1 MEPNMIRLTNEYLIR
16 SDIDRL
22 PITFEKLTALLEAE
36 GFHTLS
42 YQDADE
48 IIEHFGLREHT
59 KYPAFLFVSDA
70 LHARLVLYDGT
81 LSIGER
87 MLHVAHELGH
97 IVCNHCGCGVRQSN
111 FRNVGQE
118 RDANAFML
126 QFLAPRCVL
135 KANNIRTVNQI
146 SAVTMLNKEHA
157 KLIRENLL
165 TPFKEPFSQTLI
177 QKIKIETDSEPEK
190 TSRQRIGRSAADHSN
205 LLISVLLTVV
215 FSLLIQ
221 MAIAS
226 AQTNSSVS
234 DNIQENFNENSS
246 GGPYLI
252 SASEKMD
259 TDPYETAAQSESTDD
274 RIKGAED
281 SEKQI
286 ESGLPS
292 PDDALVYV
300 TPSGKKYHRPG
311 CRYIKEKENLEK
323 LTQEEAVQRHLS
335 PCTVCCG
342 DI

>member
-1 MEPNMIRLTNEYLIR
+1 MEPNMIRLTNEYLVR
-16 SDIDRL
+16 SDVNHL
-22 PITFEKLTALLEAE
+22 PITFEKLTALLKTE
-36 GFHTLS
+36 GFDTLS
-42 YQDADE
+42 YQEADE
-48 IIEHFGLREHT
+48 IIERFKLREHT
-59 KYPAFLFVSDA
+59 KYPAFLFVSDV

-165 TPFKEPFSQTLI
+165 IPFREPFSRTLI
-177 QKIKIETDSEPEK
+177 QKIKIETDLEPEK
-190 TSRQRIGRSAADHSN
+190 TSWRRFGRLAAVCSK
-205 LLISVLLTVV
+205 LLLSVLLTAA

-226 AQTNSSVS
+226 VQTNFS
-234 DNIQENFNENSS
+234 DPIEVQETFNDNSCGS
-246 GGPYLI
+246 PYLI
-252 SASEKMD
+252 LPSEKR
-259 TDPYETAAQSESTDD
+259 ETEPDEEISVQTYD
-274 RIKGAED
+274 RINSEED
-281 SEKQI
+281 LEKQT
-286 ESGLPS
+286 ESELS
-292 PDDALVYV
+292 SSSDALVYV

-311 CRYIKEKENLEK
+311 CRYIKEKENLER
-323 LTQEEAVQRHLS
+323 LTKEEAVQRYLS

-342 DI
+342 DT